1 MIWTDNMTLPK
12 GLENKPQAER
22 FIDWYYNPANAAEII
37 KVVRYVCPVKGT
49 GEVLA
54 AADPETANDPL
65 IFPTEEMRARLHEF
79 VSQLPE
85 ARAEWE
91 AAFQEAVGL

>member
-1 MIWTDNMTLPK
+1 ML
-12 GLENKPQAER
+12 
-22 FIDWYYNPANAAEII
+22 NPADCTSMTQIRAE
-37 KVVRYVCPVKGT
+37 VDRLDETLVRLFAEGGGNGATGISYVCPVLGT
-49 GEVLA
+49 KQVLA
-54 AADPETANDPL
+54 KTNPAAAKDPL

-85 ARAEWE
+85 ERAAWE